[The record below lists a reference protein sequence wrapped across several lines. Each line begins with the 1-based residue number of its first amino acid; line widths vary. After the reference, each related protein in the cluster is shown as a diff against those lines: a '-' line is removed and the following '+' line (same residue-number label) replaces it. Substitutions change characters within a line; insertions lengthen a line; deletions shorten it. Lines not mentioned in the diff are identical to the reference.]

1 MAKIMISAG
10 EASGDVHAAALTRE
24 ILKLDPTAQVYGMG
38 GDGLRAAGGEV
49 LFDIKD
55 HGVMGLVEI
64 IRKLPALFRLR
75 SDFAEVMDKRRPDC
89 LVTIDYP
96 GFNMRLAKV
105 ARAKGIPVISF
116 IAPSAWAWRKGRA
129 KNVAKL
135 VNKVAAIFPFEYEV
149 YKEAGADVE
158 FMGHPLVDIVQP
170 SLPVAEAVAK
180 AGKHEG
186 RPLVLLLPG
195 SRLQEIQRLLPSM
208 LEAAKIMVKA
218 NPALEF
224 VMPRAGTIP
233 RVMLEEEINRA
244 GIHVSITE
252 GNNYDVMGVAD
263 VALAASGTVTLE
275 AALCR
280 LPSVIVY
287 KTAPLTA
294 FIVRRLLNIADI
306 GLPNIVAGR
315 HILPE
320 LLQEDATPA
329 KMAAEVLHLLEPAA
343 HAQAL
348 ADLDDVKKRL
358 GEPGAVR
365 RVAELTLRVAGEKA

>member
-1 MAKIMISAG
+1 
-10 EASGDVHAAALTRE
+10 
-24 ILKLDPTAQVYGMG
+24 MG

-329 KMAAEVLHLLEPAA
+329 KMAAEVLHLLEPDA

>member
-1 MAKIMISAG
+1 MTKIMISAG
-10 EASGDVHAAALTRE
+10 EASGDVHAAALTKE
-24 ILKLDPTAQVYGMG
+24 ILKIDPTAQVYGMG

-64 IRKLPALFRLR
+64 ILKLPSFFRLR
-75 SDFAEVMDKRRPDC
+75 SDFAKVMDQRRPDC

-105 ARAKGIPVISF
+105 ARDKGIPVIAF

-129 KNVAKL
+129 KKVAKL

-149 YKEAGADVE
+149 YKEAGADTE
-158 FMGHPLVDIVQP
+158 FMGHPLVDIVKP
-170 SLPVAEAVAK
+170 NLSPAEAAVK

-195 SRLQEIQRLLPSM
+195 SRLQEIQRLLPAM
-208 LEAAKIMVKA
+208 LEAAKLVLKA
-218 NPALEF
+218 NPEVEF
-224 VMPRAGTIP
+224 TMPRAGTIP
-233 RVMLEEEINRA
+233 REMLEEEIKRA
-244 GIHVSITE
+244 GVPVNIVE
-252 GNNYDVMGVAD
+252 GDNYDVMSVAD

-320 LLQEDATPA
+320 LLQEDATPEN
-329 KMAAEVLHLLEPAA
+329 MAIAVLGLLEPEA

-348 ADLDDVKKRL
+348 KDLDEVKIRL
-358 GEPGAVR
+358 GEKGAVR
-365 RVAELTLRVAGEKA
+365 RVAELTLRVAGDKA

>member
-75 SDFAEVMDKRRPDC
+75 SDFAEVMDKRRQDC

-170 SLPVAEAVAK
+170 TLPVAEAVAK

-280 LPSVIVY
+280 LPCVIVY

-294 FIVRRLLNIADI
+294 FMDRRLLNIADI

>member
-170 SLPVAEAVAK
+170 TLPVAEAVAK

-208 LEAAKIMVKA
+208 LEAAKLMVKA

-233 RVMLEEEINRA
+233 RAMLDEEINRA

>member
-1 MAKIMISAG
+1 MTKIMISAG
-10 EASGDVHAAALTRE
+10 EASGDVHAAALTKE
-24 ILKLDPTAQVYGMG
+24 ILKIDPTAQVYGMG

-64 IRKLPALFRLR
+64 ILKLPSFFRLR
-75 SDFAEVMDKRRPDC
+75 SDFAKVMDQRRPDC

-105 ARAKGIPVISF
+105 ARDKGIPVISF

-129 KNVAKL
+129 KKVAKL

-149 YKEAGADVE
+149 YKEAGADTE
-158 FMGHPLVDIVQP
+158 FMGHPLVDIVKP
-170 SLPVAEAVAK
+170 NLSPAEAAAK

-195 SRLQEIQRLLPSM
+195 SRLQEIQRLLPAM
-208 LEAAKIMVKA
+208 LEAAKLVLKA
-218 NPALEF
+218 NPEVEF
-224 VMPRAGTIP
+224 TMPRAGTIP
-233 RVMLEEEINRA
+233 REMLEEEIKRA
-244 GIHVSITE
+244 GVHVNIVE
-252 GNNYDVMGVAD
+252 GDNYDVMSVAD

-320 LLQEDATPA
+320 LLQEDATPEN
-329 KMAAEVLHLLEPAA
+329 MAIAVLGLLEPEA

-348 ADLDDVKKRL
+348 KDLDEVKIRL
-358 GEPGAVR
+358 GEKGAVR
-365 RVAELTLRVAGEKA
+365 RVAELTLRVAGDKA

>member
-233 RVMLEEEINRA
+233 RAMLEDEINRA

-280 LPSVIVY
+280 LPCVIVY
-287 KTAPLTA
+287 RTAPLTA

>member
-158 FMGHPLVDIVQP
+158 FMGHPRVDIVQP

-280 LPSVIVY
+280 LPCVIVY

>member
-180 AGKHEG
+180 AGKHDG

>member
-1 MAKIMISAG
+1 MTRIMISAG

-64 IRKLPALFRLR
+64 LRKLPALFRLC
-75 SDFAEVMDKRRPDC
+75 SEFAEVMDKRRPDC
-89 LVTIDYP
+89 LVIIDYP

-158 FMGHPLVDIVQP
+158 FMGHPLVDIVKP
-170 SLPVAEAVAK
+170 SLTREAAAAK

-195 SRLQEIQRLLPSM
+195 SRLQEIQRLLPTM
-208 LEAAKIMVKA
+208 LAAAKLMVKA
-218 NPALEF
+218 DPALEF
-224 VMPRAGTIP
+224 AMPRASTIP
-233 RVMLEEEINRA
+233 RALLEEELDRA
-244 GIHVSITE
+244 GIHVNIIE
-252 GNNYDVMGVAD
+252 GNNYDVMSIAD

-275 AALCR
+275 AALCG

-294 FIVRRLLNIADI
+294 FIIRRLLNIADI

-315 HILPE
+315 HIFPE
-320 LLQEDATPA
+320 LLQEDATPE
-329 KMAAEVLHLLEPAA
+329 KMAVEVLHLLEPAV

-348 ADLDDVKKRL
+348 TDLADVKKRL

>member
-320 LLQEDATPA
+320 LLQENATPA

>member
-208 LEAAKIMVKA
+208 LEAAKLMVKA

>member
-233 RVMLEEEINRA
+233 RVMLEEEINRV

-280 LPSVIVY
+280 LPCVIVY

>member
-170 SLPVAEAVAK
+170 TLPVAEAVAK

-348 ADLDDVKKRL
+348 ADLDEVKKRL

>member
-233 RVMLEEEINRA
+233 RAMLEDEINRA

>member
-1 MAKIMISAG
+1 MTKIMISAG
-10 EASGDVHAAALTRE
+10 EASGDVHAAALTKE
-24 ILKLDPTAQVYGMG
+24 ILKIDPTAQVYGMG

-64 IRKLPALFRLR
+64 ILKLPSFFRLR
-75 SDFAEVMDKRRPDC
+75 SDFAKVMDQRRPDC

-105 ARAKGIPVISF
+105 ARDKGIPVISF

-129 KNVAKL
+129 KKVAKL

-149 YKEAGADVE
+149 YKEAGADTE
-158 FMGHPLVDIVQP
+158 FMGHPLVDIVKP
-170 SLPVAEAVAK
+170 NLSPAEAAVK

-195 SRLQEIQRLLPSM
+195 SRLQEIQRLLPAM
-208 LEAAKIMVKA
+208 LEAAKLVLKA
-218 NPALEF
+218 NPEVEF
-224 VMPRAGTIP
+224 TMPRAGTIP
-233 RVMLEEEINRA
+233 REMLEEEIKRA
-244 GIHVSITE
+244 GVHVNIVE
-252 GNNYDVMGVAD
+252 GDNYDVMSVAD

-320 LLQEDATPA
+320 LLQEDATPEN
-329 KMAAEVLHLLEPAA
+329 MAIAVLGLLEPEA

-348 ADLDDVKKRL
+348 KDLDEVKIRL
-358 GEPGAVR
+358 GEKGAVR
-365 RVAELTLRVAGEKA
+365 RVAELTLRVAGDKA

>member
-49 LFDIKD
+49 LFDIKE

-75 SDFAEVMDKRRPDC
+75 SDFAEVMDNRRPDC

-170 SLPVAEAVAK
+170 TLPKAEAIVK

-208 LEAAKIMVKA
+208 LEAAKLMVKA

-224 VMPRAGTIP
+224 VMPRTGTIP
-233 RVMLEEEINRA
+233 RAMLEEEINRA

-263 VALAASGTVTLE
+263 LALAASGTVTLE

-280 LPSVIVY
+280 LPCVIVY

>member
-224 VMPRAGTIP
+224 VMPRAGTRP

-348 ADLDDVKKRL
+348 ADLDEVKKRL

>member
-170 SLPVAEAVAK
+170 TLPVAEAVAK

-233 RVMLEEEINRA
+233 RVMLGEEINRA

>member
-24 ILKLDPTAQVYGMG
+24 ILKLDPAAQVYGMG
-38 GDGLRAAGGEV
+38 GEGLRAAGGEV

-96 GFNMRLAKV
+96 GFNMRVAKV

-170 SLPVAEAVAK
+170 TLPVAEAVAK

-208 LEAAKIMVKA
+208 LEAAKLMVKA

-358 GEPGAVR
+358 GEPGAVG

>member
-129 KNVAKL
+129 KNMAKL

-208 LEAAKIMVKA
+208 LEAAKLMVKA

>member
-38 GDGLRAAGGEV
+38 GDGLREAGGEV

-170 SLPVAEAVAK
+170 TLPVAEAVAK

-280 LPSVIVY
+280 LPCVIVY

-348 ADLDDVKKRL
+348 ADLDEVKKRL

>member
-1 MAKIMISAG
+1 MTKIMISAG
-10 EASGDVHAAALTRE
+10 EASGDVHAAALTKE
-24 ILKLDPTAQVYGMG
+24 ILKIDPTAQVYGMG

-64 IRKLPALFRLR
+64 ILKLPSFFRLR
-75 SDFAEVMDKRRPDC
+75 SDFAKVMDQRRPDC

-105 ARAKGIPVISF
+105 ARDKGIPVIAF

-129 KNVAKL
+129 KKVAKL

-149 YKEAGADVE
+149 YKEAGADTE
-158 FMGHPLVDIVQP
+158 FMGHPLVDIVKP
-170 SLPVAEAVAK
+170 NLSPAEAAVK

-195 SRLQEIQRLLPSM
+195 SRLQEIQRLLPVM
-208 LEAAKIMVKA
+208 LEAAKIVLKA
-218 NPALEF
+218 NPEVEF
-224 VMPRAGTIP
+224 TMPRAGTIP
-233 RVMLEEEINRA
+233 REMLEEEIKRA
-244 GIHVSITE
+244 GVHVNIVE
-252 GNNYDVMGVAD
+252 GDNYDVMSVAD

-320 LLQEDATPA
+320 LLQEDATPEN
-329 KMAAEVLHLLEPAA
+329 MAIAVLGLLEPEA

-348 ADLDDVKKRL
+348 KDLDEVKIRL
-358 GEPGAVR
+358 GEKGAVR
-365 RVAELTLRVAGEKA
+365 RVAELTLRVAGDKA

>member
-1 MAKIMISAG
+1 MTKIMISAG
-10 EASGDVHAAALTRE
+10 EASGDVHAAALTKE
-24 ILKLDPTAQVYGMG
+24 ILKIDPTAQVYGMG

-64 IRKLPALFRLR
+64 ILKLPSFFRLR
-75 SDFAEVMDKRRPDC
+75 SDFAKVMDQRRPDC

-105 ARAKGIPVISF
+105 ARDKGIPVIAF

-129 KNVAKL
+129 KKVAKL

-149 YKEAGADVE
+149 YKEAGADTE
-158 FMGHPLVDIVQP
+158 FMGHPLVDIVKP
-170 SLPVAEAVAK
+170 NLSPAEAAVK

-195 SRLQEIQRLLPSM
+195 SRLQEIQRLLPAM
-208 LEAAKIMVKA
+208 LEAAKLVLKA
-218 NPALEF
+218 NPEVEF
-224 VMPRAGTIP
+224 TMPRAGTIP
-233 RVMLEEEINRA
+233 REMLEEEIKRA
-244 GIHVSITE
+244 GVHVNIVE
-252 GNNYDVMGVAD
+252 GDNYDVMSVAD

-320 LLQEDATPA
+320 LLQEDATPEN
-329 KMAAEVLHLLEPAA
+329 MAIAVLGLLEPEA

-348 ADLDDVKKRL
+348 KDLDEVKIRL
-358 GEPGAVR
+358 GEKGAVR
-365 RVAELTLRVAGEKA
+365 RVAELTLRVAGDKA

>member
-170 SLPVAEAVAK
+170 TLPVAEAVAK

-208 LEAAKIMVKA
+208 LEAAKLMVKA

>member
-96 GFNMRLAKV
+96 GFNMRVAKV

-170 SLPVAEAVAK
+170 TLPVAEAVAK

>member
-1 MAKIMISAG
+1 MTKIMISAG
-10 EASGDVHAAALTRE
+10 EASGDVHAAALTKE
-24 ILKLDPTAQVYGMG
+24 ILKIDPTAQVYGMG

-64 IRKLPALFRLR
+64 ILKLPSFFRLR
-75 SDFAEVMDKRRPDC
+75 SDFAKVMDQRRPDC

-105 ARAKGIPVISF
+105 ARDKGIPVIAF

-129 KNVAKL
+129 KKVAKL

-149 YKEAGADVE
+149 YKEAGADTE
-158 FMGHPLVDIVQP
+158 FMGHPLVDIVKP
-170 SLPVAEAVAK
+170 NLSPAEAAAK

-195 SRLQEIQRLLPSM
+195 SRLQEIQRLLPAM
-208 LEAAKIMVKA
+208 LEAAKLVLKA
-218 NPALEF
+218 NPEVEF
-224 VMPRAGTIP
+224 TMPRAGTIP
-233 RVMLEEEINRA
+233 REMLEEEIKRA
-244 GIHVSITE
+244 GVHVNIVE
-252 GNNYDVMGVAD
+252 GDNYDVMSVAD

-320 LLQEDATPA
+320 LLQEDATPEN
-329 KMAAEVLHLLEPAA
+329 MAIAVLGLLEPEA

-348 ADLDDVKKRL
+348 KDLDEVKIRL
-358 GEPGAVR
+358 GEKGAVR
-365 RVAELTLRVAGEKA
+365 RVAELTLRVAGDKA

>member
-24 ILKLDPTAQVYGMG
+24 ILKLEPTAQVYGMG

-49 LFDIKD
+49 LFDIKE

-75 SDFAEVMDKRRPDC
+75 SDFAEVMDNRRPDC

-170 SLPVAEAVAK
+170 TLPKAEAIVK

-208 LEAAKIMVKA
+208 LEAAKLMVKA

-224 VMPRAGTIP
+224 VMPRTGTIP
-233 RVMLEEEINRA
+233 RAMLEEEINRA

-263 VALAASGTVTLE
+263 LALAASGTVTLE

-280 LPSVIVY
+280 LPCVIVY

>member
-158 FMGHPLVDIVQP
+158 FMGHPLVDIVKP

-348 ADLDDVKKRL
+348 ADLDEVKKRL

>member
-64 IRKLPALFRLR
+64 IRKLPALFRLH

-170 SLPVAEAVAK
+170 TLPVAEAVAK

-208 LEAAKIMVKA
+208 LEAAKLMVKA

-348 ADLDDVKKRL
+348 ADLDEVKKRL

>member
-1 MAKIMISAG
+1 MTKIMISAG
-10 EASGDVHAAALTRE
+10 EASGDVHAAALTKE
-24 ILKLDPTAQVYGMG
+24 ILKIDPTAQVYGMG

-64 IRKLPALFRLR
+64 ILKLPSFFRLR
-75 SDFAEVMDKRRPDC
+75 SDFAKVMDQRRPDC

-105 ARAKGIPVISF
+105 ARDKGIPVISF

-129 KNVAKL
+129 KKVAKL

-149 YKEAGADVE
+149 YKEAGADTE
-158 FMGHPLVDIVQP
+158 FMGHPLVDIVKP
-170 SLPVAEAVAK
+170 NLSPAEAAAK

-195 SRLQEIQRLLPSM
+195 SRLQEIQRLLPAM
-208 LEAAKIMVKA
+208 LEAAKLVLKA
-218 NPALEF
+218 NPEVEF
-224 VMPRAGTIP
+224 TMPRAGTIP
-233 RVMLEEEINRA
+233 REMLEEEIKRA
-244 GIHVSITE
+244 GVPVNIVE
-252 GNNYDVMGVAD
+252 GDNYDVMSVAD

-320 LLQEDATPA
+320 LLQEDATPEN
-329 KMAAEVLHLLEPAA
+329 MAIAVLGLLEPEA

-348 ADLDDVKKRL
+348 KDLDEVKIRL
-358 GEPGAVR
+358 GEKGAVR
-365 RVAELTLRVAGEKA
+365 RVAELTLRVAGDKA

>member
-96 GFNMRLAKV
+96 GFNMRVAKV

>member
-1 MAKIMISAG
+1 MISAG
-10 EASGDVHAAALTRE
+10 EASGDVHAAALTKE
-24 ILKLDPTAQVYGMG
+24 ILKIDPTAQVYGMG

-64 IRKLPALFRLR
+64 ILKLPSFFRLR
-75 SDFAEVMDKRRPDC
+75 SDFAKVMDQRRPDC

-105 ARAKGIPVISF
+105 ARDKGIPVIAF

-129 KNVAKL
+129 KKVAKL

-149 YKEAGADVE
+149 YKEAGADTE
-158 FMGHPLVDIVQP
+158 FMGHPLVDIVKP
-170 SLPVAEAVAK
+170 NLSPAEAAAK

-195 SRLQEIQRLLPSM
+195 SRLQEIQRLLPAM
-208 LEAAKIMVKA
+208 LEAAKLVLKA
-218 NPALEF
+218 NPEVEF
-224 VMPRAGTIP
+224 TMPRAGTIP
-233 RVMLEEEINRA
+233 REMLEEEIKRA
-244 GIHVSITE
+244 GVHVNIVE
-252 GNNYDVMGVAD
+252 GDNYDVMSVAD

-320 LLQEDATPA
+320 LLQEDATPEN
-329 KMAAEVLHLLEPAA
+329 MAIAVLGLLEPEA

-348 ADLDDVKKRL
+348 KDLDEVKIRL
-358 GEPGAVR
+358 GEKGAVR
-365 RVAELTLRVAGEKA
+365 RVAELTLRVAGDKA

>member
-1 MAKIMISAG
+1 MTKIMISAG
-10 EASGDVHAAALTRE
+10 EASGDVHAAALTKE
-24 ILKLDPTAQVYGMG
+24 ILKIDPTAQVYGMG

-64 IRKLPALFRLR
+64 ILKLPSFFRLR
-75 SDFAEVMDKRRPDC
+75 SDFAKVMDQRRPDC

-105 ARAKGIPVISF
+105 ARDKGIPVIAF

-129 KNVAKL
+129 KKVAKL

-149 YKEAGADVE
+149 YKEAGADTE
-158 FMGHPLVDIVQP
+158 FMGDPLVDIVKP
-170 SLPVAEAVAK
+170 NLSPAEAAAK

-195 SRLQEIQRLLPSM
+195 SRLQEIQRLLPAM
-208 LEAAKIMVKA
+208 LEAAKLVLKA
-218 NPALEF
+218 NPEVEF
-224 VMPRAGTIP
+224 TMPRAGTIP
-233 RVMLEEEINRA
+233 REMLEEEIKRA
-244 GIHVSITE
+244 GVHVNIVE
-252 GNNYDVMGVAD
+252 GDNYDVMSVAD

-320 LLQEDATPA
+320 LLQEDATPEN
-329 KMAAEVLHLLEPAA
+329 MAIAVLGLLEPEA

-348 ADLDDVKKRL
+348 KDLDEVKIRL
-358 GEPGAVR
+358 GEKGAVR
-365 RVAELTLRVAGEKA
+365 RVAELTLRVAGDKA

>member
-1 MAKIMISAG
+1 MARIMISAG

-64 IRKLPALFRLR
+64 LRKLPALFRLR

-135 VNKVAAIFPFEYEV
+135 VDKVAAIFPFEYEV
-149 YKEAGADVE
+149 YKEAGANVE

-195 SRLQEIQRLLPSM
+195 SRLQEIQRLLPPM
-208 LEAAKIMVKA
+208 LEAAKLMVKA

-320 LLQEDATPA
+320 LLQEAATPA

>member
-365 RVAELTLRVAGEKA
+365 RVAELTLRVAGERA

>member
-49 LFDIKD
+49 LFDIKE

-75 SDFAEVMDKRRPDC
+75 SDFAEVMDNRRPDC

-170 SLPVAEAVAK
+170 TLPKAEAIVK

-208 LEAAKIMVKA
+208 LEAAKLMVKA

-233 RVMLEEEINRA
+233 RAMLEEEINRA

-263 VALAASGTVTLE
+263 LALAASGTVTLE

-280 LPSVIVY
+280 LPCVIVY